1 MKLTFKLKINLLEFL
16 LYYILYHQINI
27 MENTIT
33 VYSKESCSYCKKTKA
48 FLTNLDIKF
57 NEILLNPDD
66 TNDKNIIL
74 NLKDKYNHHT
84 FPFIIVNE
92 NLENEVFIGG
102 FSELEY
108 AYNTMYLYT
117 LVSIENHNVD
127 F

>member
-1 MKLTFKLKINLLEFL
+1 
-16 LYYILYHQINI
+16 

-33 VYSKESCSYCKKTKA
+33 VYSKESCSYCKKTKV
-48 FLTNLDIKF
+48 FLTNLNIRF
-57 NEILLNPDD
+57 NEIVLNPDD
-66 TNDKNIIL
+66 TNDKNVIV
-74 NLKDKYNHHT
+74 NLKDKYNHYT

-117 LVSIENHNVD
+117 LVSIENYNVD